1 MKKILPLTL
10 ASALICSALATTT
23 VYAEDITSIG
33 LNRMIT
39 LAEESNVSY
48 QVLKKQEERERD
60 DYVTAKAIAVSLEQN
75 FDIDD
80 SFTFSD
86 KQKLE
91 LDPLSEGKEY
101 KDKLYEVLSQEKEID
116 YKSKE
121 LFYTFSNL
129 KEDLRSK
136 KDYYDF
142 MQSKRESKKTELEVG
157 QITQLQYDEFE
168 VTFQNAFVD
177 YLKAAN
183 SLERKQREINIFLD
197 QDPLIDID
205 IVESSMTTLDLEA
218 FDLESLF
225 ETMLENS
232 YQIAQLETE
241 KDIKEKELELKQR
254 FKGFGEVAIEMDLL
268 EDQIMK
274 LDGDIEDMKRS
285 LKLDLYSKYNDAK
298 IAEKNIEV
306 SQLDYELAKKT
317 YEIAELKYDNGLVSL
332 IDLSESRKAF
342 ETAYYNINDAKL
354 QAYLQVQNFANY
366 VELNTVRITAE

>member
-1 MKKILPLTL
+1 MP
-10 ASALICSALATTT
+10 
-23 VYAEDITSIG
+23 
-33 LNRMIT
+33 
-39 LAEESNVSY
+39 
-48 QVLKKQEERERD
+48 
-60 DYVTAKAIAVSLEQN
+60 
-75 FDIDD
+75 
-80 SFTFSD
+80 
-86 KQKLE
+86 
-91 LDPLSEGKEY
+91 
-101 KDKLYEVLSQEKEID
+101 
-116 YKSKE
+116 
-121 LFYTFSNL
+121 
-129 KEDLRSK
+129 
-136 KDYYDF
+136 
-142 MQSKRESKKTELEVG
+142 
-157 QITQLQYDEFE
+157 
-168 VTFQNAFVD
+168 
-177 YLKAAN
+177 
-183 SLERKQREINIFLD
+183 
-197 QDPLIDID
+197 
-205 IVESSMTTLDLEA
+205 

-306 SQLDYELAKKT
+306 SRLDYELAKRT

-354 QAYLQVQNFANY
+354 QAYLQVQNFANF
-366 VELNTVRITAE
+366 VELNTARITAE